1 MQVKQY
7 CASGAVH
14 ESDQQGCESSVITS
28 EDWLQYR
35 NVKLCNACRAPPAGK
50 DTWPAGESKEG
61 CHGQTNCKFG
71 GFCVYDSFF
80 TGNVRHPPPG
90 DKSSSHE
97 RTAPHV
103 SPCD

>member
-50 DTWPAGESKEG
+50 DTWPAGESKAG
-61 CHGQTNCKFG
+61 CVG
-71 GFCVYDSFF
+71 GGCVDRDGGS
-80 TGNVRHPPPG
+80 GGGGVVLA
-90 DKSSSHE
+90 S
-97 RTAPHV
+97 
-103 SPCD
+103 